1 MMTNFTNRVKELYQ
15 EYMNAVDYRL
25 DYYKEER
32 ITMMKFFENIKE
44 WFSDFD
50 TKEIYRKPIRK
61 INEFYHKFKRS
72 SKWFARMWNNPDWDF
87 DYLIIMIV
95 LKLKDMR
102 HQLDVVDAD
111 FVDLR
116 HQPKDILDS
125 DSEDTTDV
133 LKGLD
138 QAIEIGERIIKNDY
152 CQYTPRIKKWFDE
165 HNIFDESM
173 PDDLHEEFKKLC
185 NEADKNEENDR
196 NEFFNLIRDNHKY
209 WWS

>member
-1 MMTNFTNRVKELYQ
+1 MMTNFKNKIKELYQ

-32 ITMMKFFENIKE
+32 ISMMKFFENIKE

-50 TKEIYRKPIRK
+50 AKEIYRKPIRK

-72 SKWFARMWNNPDWDF
+72 SKWFVRMWNNPDWDF

-116 HQPKDILDS
+116 HQPKDIMDS
-125 DSEDTTDV
+125 DSEDTMDV

-138 QAIEIGERIIKNDY
+138 QAIEIGERIIENDY
-152 CQYTPRIKKWFDE
+152 IKSTPRLKKWFDE
-165 HNIFDESM
+165 HSIFDESM
-173 PDDLHEEFKKLC
+173 PDDLHEEFKKIC
-185 NEADKNEENDR
+185 NEADENEANDR
-196 NEFFNLIRDNHKY
+196 MEFFNLIRDNHKY